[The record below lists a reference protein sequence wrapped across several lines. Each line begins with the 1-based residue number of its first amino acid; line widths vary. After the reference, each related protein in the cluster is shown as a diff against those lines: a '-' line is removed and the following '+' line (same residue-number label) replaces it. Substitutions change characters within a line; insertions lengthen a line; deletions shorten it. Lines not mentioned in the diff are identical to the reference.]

1 MTELHLKDGSTWR
14 KATQLHL
21 KDGSTWRKASQVW
34 IKDGT
39 TWRLSYTGIL
49 AEPTIGVEYF
59 FQAGKPD
66 TSFIGYSEVNTA
78 YNRWNFTIPS
88 TLGTISPDPTTVN
101 GATIKA
107 IIKLIVGVYVVL
119 SGNRSLSFFNTCSS
133 SGYTGV
139 TSSNCTANY
148 HADLDETVFYFDV
161 LSPLENVVFTDG
173 GNLTFEFT

>member
-1 MTELHLKDGSTWR
+1 MAELHLKDGATWR
-14 KATQLHL
+14 EPSELWA
-21 KDGSTWRKASQVW
+21 KDGATWRKASQMW
-34 IKDGT
+34 IKNGA

-49 AEPTIGVEYF
+49 ASATIGVEYF

-107 IIKLIVGVYVVL
+107 IVKLIAGVNVVL
-119 SGNRSLSFFNTCSS
+119 SGNRALSFFDTCSA

-139 TSSNCTANY
+139 TSSNCTVTY
-148 HADLDETVFYFDV
+148 HSDLDETVFYFDI
-161 LSPLENVVFTDG
+161 LSPLESVTFTDG
-173 GNLTFEFT
+173 TNLTFEFT